1 MGSSDGAEISELVG
15 LLMLNKLV
23 HLFQDDSVGLY
34 RDDGLGVL
42 RDYSGPETERL
53 RKNVVNLNV
62 IFHLQNNS
70 YKPYRKP
77 DNLPVFIHKHSNHPP
92 TILNELRKS
101 ISKRISD
108 LSSSKNMFHDAIPVY
123 KEALRK
129 RGFTSDLDYTPKQID

>member
-1 MGSSDGAEISELVG
+1 M
-15 LLMLNKLV
+15 
-23 HLFQDDSVGLY
+23 
-34 RDDGLGVL
+34 
-42 RDYSGPETERL
+42 
-53 RKNVVNLNV
+53 

-123 KEALRK
+123 KEA
-129 RGFTSDLDYTPKQID
+129 